1 MDERTI
7 TISSADLVDHTV
19 LTRKRH
25 ELEFKKD
32 FLLRSGAKDTDLHLK
47 VIFDELATVAAK
59 LAPIE
64 EKLSI
69 ADMITVLPNRK
80 EIGEFN
86 AKINQYSR
94 VELDNA
100 VRSKS
105 GEPYEL
111 MKKRAILVKNN
122 FERRDDI
129 ARLTILLNSIP
140 RKDAESLRSLI
151 EEGTGDDADV
161 SFIARE
167 RQQELVNLSARLGRD
182 CCVFAGSFSID
193 KKKVDKSEIKP
204 VQVVPRVVAGR
215 QIWVDASRAVEF
227 DENERALSTLLAKIQ
242 AKNAEKQARA
252 FTTDEMDELEKIE
265 SEYLAAKDKRAKLS
279 SDSALVQ
286 KVEVRKKGA
295 MNS

>member
-19 LTRKRH
+19 LTRKKH
-25 ELEFKKD
+25 ELNFKKD
-32 FLLRSGAKDTDLHLK
+32 FLLRSGAKEGDLHLK

-59 LAPIE
+59 LAPLE

-86 AKINQYSR
+86 ARINQYSR
-94 VELDNA
+94 IELDNA
-100 VRSKS
+100 VKSKS
-105 GEPYEL
+105 GEPYDL
-111 MKKRAILVKNN
+111 MKRRAMLVKNN

-129 ARLTILLNSIP
+129 ARLTILLNSVP
-140 RKDAESLRSLI
+140 RKDAETICSLI

-161 SFIARE
+161 SFMARE

-193 KKKVDKSEIKP
+193 KKKVDRSEIKP
-204 VQVVPRVVAGR
+204 VPVTPRVVAGR
-215 QIWVDASRAVEF
+215 QIWVDASKAPEF
-227 DENERALSTLLAKIQ
+227 DENERKLAALLAKIQ

-252 FTTDEMDELEKIE
+252 FTTDEMDDLEKME
-265 SEYLAAKDKRAKLS
+265 GEYLAAKDKRAKLS

>member
-7 TISSADLVDHTV
+7 IISSADLVDHTV
-19 LTRKRH
+19 LTRKKH

-47 VIFDELATVAAK
+47 VIFDELVTVAAK

-69 ADMITVLPNRK
+69 SDMITVMPNRK

-100 VRSKS
+100 VKSKF

-111 MKKRAILVKNN
+111 MKRRAMLVKNN
-122 FERRDDI
+122 YERRDDI

-140 RKDAESLRSLI
+140 RKDAESLCALI
-151 EEGTGDDADV
+151 EEGTGDDSDV
-161 SFIARE
+161 SFLPKE
-167 RQQELVNLSARLGRD
+167 KQQELVNLSSRLGRD

-193 KKKVDKSEIKP
+193 KKKADRSEIKP
-204 VQVVPRVVAGR
+204 VQVVPRTVGGKVA
-215 QIWVDASRAVEF
+215 WVEASKAAEF
-227 DENERALSTLLAKIQ
+227 DANEKALAGLLSKLQ
-242 AKNAEKQARA
+242 ATGAEKQARQLSEEENTA
-252 FTTDEMDELEKIE
+252 FEKLQ
-265 SEYLAAKDKRAKLS
+265 SEYLEAKDKRMKLS
-279 SDSALVQ
+279 QGSGLDER
-286 KVEVRKKGA
+286 VEVKKKK
-295 MNS
+295 

>member
-1 MDERTI
+1 MEERTI
-7 TISSADLVDHTV
+7 VISSADLVDHTV
-19 LTRKRH
+19 LTRKKH

-32 FLLRSGAKDTDLHLK
+32 FLLRTGAKEDDIHLK
-47 VIFDELATVAAK
+47 VIFDELVTVASK
-59 LAPIE
+59 LAPLE

-80 EIGEFN
+80 EITEFN
-86 AKINQYSR
+86 NRINQYSR

-100 VRSKS
+100 VKSKS
-105 GEPYEL
+105 GEPYAI
-111 MKKRAILVKNN
+111 MKKRAMLVKNN

-129 ARLTILLNSIP
+129 ARLTILLNTIP
-140 RKDAESLRSLI
+140 RKDAETICSLI

-161 SFIARE
+161 SFMARE

-193 KKKVDKSEIKP
+193 KKKVDRSEIKP
-204 VQVVPRVVAGR
+204 VPVVPRVVAGR
-215 QIWVDASRAVEF
+215 QIWVDASKSMEF
-227 DENERALSTLLAKIQ
+227 DENEHALSTLLAKIQ
-242 AKNAEKQARA
+242 SKNAEKQARA
-252 FTTDEMDELEKIE
+252 FTTDEMADLEKME
-265 SEYLAAKDKRAKLS
+265 TEYLAAKEKRQKLS
-279 SDSALVQ
+279 ADSALVQ